1 VILAGNMT
9 QVFGLYSFGQLRI
22 VPLIMNKQLLIVL
35 LLIAATALGLGGRYL
50 IMGGNDRPV
59 GQSASGSGKPL
70 VGGPFQMVDQDG
82 KAVTEASYAGRYL
95 MVFFGYTFCPDV
107 CPQGLQIIGSALDIF
122 KENGGDADKVVPLF
136 VTVDPERDTPEIL
149 KEYLTNFHP
158 AIQGISGTVEQT
170 TAMGK
175 AYRVY
180 YAKVKDPESSADYL
194 MDHTSL
200 TYLMGPDGDYVGHFS
215 HTASPE
221 QIAERLAKAVR

>member
-1 VILAGNMT
+1 
-9 QVFGLYSFGQLRI
+9 
-22 VPLIMNKQLLIVL
+22 MNRQLLIAIV
-35 LLIAATALGLGGRYL
+35 LIAAVAIGLGGRYL

-59 GQSASGSGKPL
+59 GQTSTGSGKPL
-70 VGGPFQMVDQDG
+70 VGGPFQMTDQNG
-82 KAVTEASYAGRYL
+82 KPVTEASYAGRYL

-107 CPQGLQIIGSALDIF
+107 CPQALQVIGTALDIY
-122 KENGGDADKVVPLF
+122 KENGGDSDKIVPIF
-136 VTVDPERDTPEIL
+136 VTVDAERDTPEIL
-149 KEYLTNFHP
+149 KEYLSNFHP
-158 AIQGISGTVEQT
+158 AIQGLSGSVAQT

-180 YAKVKDPESSADYL
+180 YAKVKDPDSSAEYL

-221 QIAERLAKAVR
+221 QIAERLTKLVR